1 MSDTHPSI
9 GEGKTHEEMIRFW
22 DNYAEEYTS
31 MNQGNIPVQI
41 VDRLVDLDIFRP
53 EDDILEI
60 GSGPGT
66 YSVNIAPQVNSL
78 VCLDSSS
85 NMLKRLIDRIEKMEI
100 DNVKTLCMDWME
112 FNGCKAFDTTIA
124 TLCPGS
130 GSPESIKKMERLS
143 RRYCVLISWYE
154 NHGDDLD
161 SQIWKNLGKDY
172 GYDFR
177 HSTIVQDWL
186 TDHGRE
192 PIVEFYQSTV
202 IKDIPIDTIIRKQEA
217 SFREYGITEG
227 VGDIVMKI
235 LSPEL
240 DDDILHY
247 KATNTMK
254 LIYWKSRDSS

>member
-1 MSDTHPSI
+1 
-9 GEGKTHEEMIRFW
+9 
-22 DNYAEEYTS
+22 
-31 MNQGNIPVQI
+31 
-41 VDRLVDLDIFRP
+41 
-53 EDDILEI
+53 
-60 GSGPGT
+60 
-66 YSVNIAPQVNSL
+66 
-78 VCLDSSS
+78 
-85 NMLKRLIDRIEKMEI
+85 
-100 DNVKTLCMDWME
+100 
-112 FNGCKAFDTTIA
+112 
-124 TLCPGS
+124 
-130 GSPESIKKMERLS
+130 MERLS

-240 DDDILHY
+240 DGDILHY